1 MRPINDRWKGRL
13 SMQNAAEVAKVFSS
27 IFGRRKRFTYTR
39 VRPDYVKIAGIT
51 PFIDT
56 RVDVHTGVKLER
68 TRGGEKVAAVD
79 VIIEK
84 DHAMLS
90 IGTTEY
96 LCMYDT
102 TLETWAPSAG
112 EGYDYAYKFPYISF
126 EGDRCTI
133 KYQTPCGDQAVD
145 VFALEIR

>member
-13 SMQNAAEVAKVFSS
+13 SKANVEQIAKVFSQ
-27 IFGRRKRFTYTR
+27 IFGRRRRFTYTR
-39 VRPDYVKIAGIT
+39 VRPDYVKVAGIT

-56 RVDVHTGVKLER
+56 RVDIYTGVKLEAR
-68 TRGGEKVAAVD
+68 RKGIKVAPVMFEVD
-79 VIIEK
+79 ETS
-84 DHAMLS
+84 AMLT
-90 IGTTEY
+90 IITTEY

-102 TLETWAPSAG
+102 TLESWHPPTG
-112 EGYDYAYKFPYISF
+112 DNYDYAYKFPHINF
-126 EGDRCTI
+126 EGDKVTI